1 MKEIKFKNIVTLLLA
16 LTFMGGV
23 APKAVA
29 QELSPEE
36 AYRLASY
43 IVAQESIEKVKSE
56 RREYDTL
63 RWRHN
68 LRLTFGSPS
77 AIQTYFLDGVMS
89 GSNEI
94 NAPSRIS
101 TTSDVLA
108 QYRYYTTPT
117 IMVTPISVEYNYYV
131 KRWLTVG
138 GRATFTSLY
147 NEVRNIATDEKL
159 YSNGSYALGLILNVR
174 FEYMRREYV
183 QLYSA
188 VGLGL
193 AARFEYNRG
202 IMTPMYDFTYFG
214 IVVGK
219 GFYGFAEIGAGL
231 SGCARAGIGFRF

>member
-1 MKEIKFKNIVTLLLA
+1 MREIKFKNIVMLLLA
-16 LTFMGGV
+16 LAFMGGV

-36 AYRLASY
+36 AYSLASY
-43 IVAQESIEKVKSE
+43 MVAQNDDDKDE

-68 LRLTFGSPS
+68 LRITFGTPS
-77 AIQTYFLDGVMS
+77 AIQTFFLDGIMS
-89 GSNEI
+89 ESNEI
-94 NAPSRIS
+94 NAPSRIP
-101 TTSDVLA
+101 TASDKLA
-108 QYRYYTTPT
+108 DYRYYTTPT

-131 KRWLTVG
+131 KKWLTVG
-138 GRATFTSLY
+138 GRATFTALY
-147 NEVRNIATDEKL
+147 NEVRNISTNEKL

>member
-1 MKEIKFKNIVTLLLA
+1 MKEFRFKNIVTLLIA
-16 LTFMGGV
+16 IAFMGGV

-43 IVAQESIEKVKSE
+43 IVAQESMEKVKSE

-77 AIQTYFLDGVMS
+77 AIQCAFLDGVMS

>member
-1 MKEIKFKNIVTLLLA
+1 MKEIRFKNTVMLLLA
-16 LTFMGGV
+16 LAFMGG
-23 APKAVA
+23 AASKAVA

-43 IVAQESIEKVKSE
+43 MVAQDEDDEDE

-68 LRLTFGSPS
+68 LRITFGTPS
-77 AIQTYFLDGVMS
+77 AIQTYFLDGIMD
-89 GSNEI
+89 
-94 NAPSRIS
+94 NADAESRPHKIP
-101 TTSDVLA
+101 TASDKLA
-108 QYRYYTTPT
+108 DYRYYTTPT

-131 KRWLTVG
+131 KKWLTVG

-183 QLYSA
+183 QMYSA

>member
-1 MKEIKFKNIVTLLLA
+1 M
-16 LTFMGGV
+16 
-23 APKAVA
+23 
-29 QELSPEE
+29 
-36 AYRLASY
+36 
-43 IVAQESIEKVKSE
+43 SE
-56 RREYDTL
+56 
-63 RWRHN
+63 
-68 LRLTFGSPS
+68 
-77 AIQTYFLDGVMS
+77 
-89 GSNEI
+89 SNEAI
-94 NAPSRIS
+94 APSRIP
-101 TTSDVLA
+101 TASDKLA
-108 QYRYYTTPT
+108 DYRYYTTPT